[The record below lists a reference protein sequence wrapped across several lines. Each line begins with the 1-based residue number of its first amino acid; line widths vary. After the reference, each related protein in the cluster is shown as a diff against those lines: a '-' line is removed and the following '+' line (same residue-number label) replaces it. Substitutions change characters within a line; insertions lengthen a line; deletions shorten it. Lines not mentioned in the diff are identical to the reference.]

1 MWRAFHRQSVEA
13 LPSKW
18 NGLYTSLSLTD
29 KVDNLFH
36 QTVNLVVYEQLLKEH
51 FAVERAPQSTVE
63 VQLSKDELNALRYAS
78 GYVPMKLLKK
88 YEKKGEMERKR
99 MGKKIDQ
106 FEMCLGNM
114 AVASEETE
122 FTQCSS
128 EWFHKVNRGGLFPM
142 TRHSPFLLLLRK
154 LHGNIYPAN
163 MHHKAKKI

>member
-1 MWRAFHRQSVEA
+1 M
-13 LPSKW
+13 
-18 NGLYTSLSLTD
+18 
-29 KVDNLFH
+29 
-36 QTVNLVVYEQLLKEH
+36 
-51 FAVERAPQSTVE
+51 E

-88 YEKKGEMERKR
+88 YEKKGEMER

-106 FEMCLGNM
+106 FEMCLDNM

-128 EWFHKVNRGGLFPM
+128 EWFHKVNRGGLFPINDE
-142 TRHSPFLLLLRK
+142 TLTFLLLLRK